1 MKMDTNLLS
10 KTCKIIKSMRHNKL
24 AFIPLGSQIRQFLF
38 WEEEKGMKYITI
50 GMLIKETRKAHKN
63 MTSQKLSRGICS
75 VQMLYQ
81 IEKDQ
86 CDTDLLMTDMLLQR
100 LGKSPDKLERI
111 LQNDMYHM
119 VRVRELLK
127 KAILKG
133 KRTLAEQ
140 ILTRYPSRTNVDKMY
155 QQRMKACLL
164 YYIDKDHD
172 AAFSCLQAAVHAT
185 LPGFSYDAID
195 DYLISTVEMENLL
208 ALERIR
214 IERKTDVEKTTEKK
228 HLRSC
233 MGYIDRH
240 FTDDEEHA
248 KIYAKC
254 AWLLARIEYHDGNYM
269 QTIVLCESGL
279 EGLRRNTMIYFA
291 LPLLKLMVQA
301 GEQLGVAPDRSKW
314 VQYYE
319 TLDFLWSS
327 FAEPWCPVDMI
338 FHNCYQKEYHLDYEL
353 VRDER
358 KAQGITQEEFADGI
372 YQDTGS
378 LSRFETGRI
387 SPNKK
392 NFGKILEKLGIEK
405 GRYSGYVVTDSFDTM
420 ELKCHLDQLMMRR
433 RYDAAGECLKEL
445 KQCLDL
451 EIEENRVL
459 VTFEEILIAY
469 LTGEVNAQEALENVK
484 GLLKG
489 FMDCDKMIFY
499 HVPMRNEALIIN
511 NVCILLYETGQETL
525 AMRLFQSILQRM
537 DDSKVDVRYRYRSYA
552 LLFNNYVRRN
562 RGWKDACKELKYE
575 FVCGKAMV
583 LPFSINNILI
593 VLEKMGISDEDSDRW
608 AKAIYYM
615 SDLYYFHKE
624 KEIYKVYLLKDR
636 NVNILD

>member
-1 MKMDTNLLS
+1 
-10 KTCKIIKSMRHNKL
+10 
-24 AFIPLGSQIRQFLF
+24 
-38 WEEEKGMKYITI
+38 MKYITI

-133 KRTLAEQ
+133 KRALAEQ
-140 ILTRYPSRTNVDKMY
+140 VLTRYPSRTNVDKMY

-172 AAFSCLQAAVHAT
+172 AAFSCLQAAVHTT

-208 ALERIR
+208 ALERIS

>member
-1 MKMDTNLLS
+1 MK
-10 KTCKIIKSMRHNKL
+10 C
-24 AFIPLGSQIRQFLF
+24 
-38 WEEEKGMKYITI
+38 ITI
-50 GMLIKETRKAHKN
+50 GMLIKDTRKARKD
-63 MTSQKLSRGICS
+63 MTSQKLSKGICS

-81 IEKDQ
+81 IERDQ

-111 LQNDMYHM
+111 LQSDMYHM

-133 KRTLAEQ
+133 RRTLAEQ
-140 ILTRYPSRTNVDKMY
+140 MLERYPSRTNVDKMY
-155 QQRMKACLL
+155 RYRMKACLL
-164 YYIDKDHD
+164 YYIDKDYD
-172 AAFSCLQAAVHAT
+172 AAFRCLQTAINMT
-185 LPGFSYDAID
+185 LPGFSYDTID
-195 DYLISTVEMENLL
+195 DFLISTVEMENLL
-208 ALERIR
+208 ALEKIN
-214 IERKTDVEKTTEKK
+214 IERKADAEKTVERE
-228 HLRSC
+228 HLTSC
-233 MGYIDRH
+233 MEYIDKY
-240 FTDDEEHA
+240 FTDDEEHT

-269 QTIVLCESGL
+269 QTMTLCEKGL
-279 EGLRRNTMIYFA
+279 DGLRRNTMIYFT
-291 LPLLKLMVQA
+291 LPLLKLMVLA
-301 GEQLGVAPDRSKW
+301 GEKLGIAPDRSKW

-319 TLDFLWSS
+319 TLAFLWNS
-327 FAEPWCPVDMI
+327 FAEQWYPTDMI
-338 FHNCYQKEYHLDYEL
+338 FHNCYQKEYHLDYEF

-387 SPNKK
+387 SPNKR
-392 NFGKILEKLGIEK
+392 NFGKILEKLGVEK
-405 GRYSGYVVTDSFDTM
+405 ERYNGYVMTDSFDTM
-420 ELKCHLDQLMMRR
+420 ELRSHLDQLLMRR
-433 RYDAAGECLKEL
+433 RYDEAKECLQEL

-451 EIEENRVL
+451 EIEENYML
-459 VTFEEILIAY
+459 VTFEESMLAY
-469 LTGEVNAQEALENVK
+469 FAGEVTAQETLENLK

-489 FMDCDKMIFY
+489 FMDYDEMVFH

-511 NVCILLYETGQETL
+511 NVCILLYETGQEAL
-525 AMRLFQSILQRM
+525 SMRLFQCILQRM

-562 RGWKDACKELKYE
+562 RGWEDACKELKYE

-615 SDLYYFHKE
+615 SDLYYFYKE
-624 KEIYKVYLLKDR
+624 KEIYKTYLLEDR
-636 NVNILD
+636 NIKLVD

>member
-1 MKMDTNLLS
+1 MEYKAN
-10 KTCKIIKSMRHNKL
+10 
-24 AFIPLGSQIRQFLF
+24 QIRQFLF

-133 KRTLAEQ
+133 KRALAEQ

-164 YYIDKDHD
+164 YYIDKDYD
-172 AAFSCLQAAVHAT
+172 AAFGCLQAAVHMT

-254 AWLLARIEYHDGNYM
+254 AWLLARIECYDGNYM
-269 QTIVLCESGL
+269 QAIVLCESGL

-291 LPLLKLMVQA
+291 LPLLKMMVQA
-301 GEQLGVAPDRSKW
+301 GEQLGVAPERSKW
-314 VQYYE
+314 AQYYE

-327 FAEPWCPVDMI
+327 FAEPWCPADMI

-433 RYDAAGECLKEL
+433 RYDAAEECLQEL

>member
-1 MKMDTNLLS
+1 MK
-10 KTCKIIKSMRHNKL
+10 C
-24 AFIPLGSQIRQFLF
+24 
-38 WEEEKGMKYITI
+38 ITI

-133 KRTLAEQ
+133 KRALAEQ

-172 AAFSCLQAAVHAT
+172 AAFSCLQAAVHTT

-208 ALERIR
+208 ALERIS

-269 QTIVLCESGL
+269 QAIGLCESGL

-327 FAEPWCPVDMI
+327 FAEPWGPADMI

-420 ELKCHLDQLMMRR
+420 ELRSHLDQSLMRR
-433 RYDAAGECLKEL
+433 RYDAAKECLQEL

-451 EIEENRVL
+451 DIEENRVL

-537 DDSKVDVRYRYRSYA
+537 DDSKVDVR
-552 LLFNNYVRRN
+552 
-562 RGWKDACKELKYE
+562 
-575 FVCGKAMV
+575 
-583 LPFSINNILI
+583 
-593 VLEKMGISDEDSDRW
+593 
-608 AKAIYYM
+608 
-615 SDLYYFHKE
+615 
-624 KEIYKVYLLKDR
+624 
-636 NVNILD
+636 

>member
-1 MKMDTNLLS
+1 MEYKAN
-10 KTCKIIKSMRHNKL
+10 
-24 AFIPLGSQIRQFLF
+24 QIRQFLF

-127 KAILKG
+127 KTILKG

-172 AAFSCLQAAVHAT
+172 AAFSCLQAAVHTT

-254 AWLLARIEYHDGNYM
+254 AWLLARIECYDGNYM
-269 QTIVLCESGL
+269 QAIVLCESGL

-291 LPLLKLMVQA
+291 LPLLKMMVQA
-301 GEQLGVAPDRSKW
+301 GEKMGVAPERSKW

-327 FAEPWCPVDMI
+327 FAESWCPVDMI

-420 ELKCHLDQLMMRR
+420 GLKCHLDQLMMRR
-433 RYDAAGECLKEL
+433 RYDAAEECLQEL

-489 FMDCDKMIFY
+489 FMDCDKMIFFT
-499 HVPMRNEALIIN
+499 NL
-511 NVCILLYETGQETL
+511 
-525 AMRLFQSILQRM
+525 
-537 DDSKVDVRYRYRSYA
+537 
-552 LLFNNYVRRN
+552 
-562 RGWKDACKELKYE
+562 
-575 FVCGKAMV
+575 
-583 LPFSINNILI
+583 
-593 VLEKMGISDEDSDRW
+593 
-608 AKAIYYM
+608 
-615 SDLYYFHKE
+615 
-624 KEIYKVYLLKDR
+624 
-636 NVNILD
+636 

>member
-1 MKMDTNLLS
+1 M
-10 KTCKIIKSMRHNKL
+10 IWAFVKL
-24 AFIPLGSQIRQFLF
+24 ARIIRSTAL
-38 WEEEKGMKYITI
+38 
-50 GMLIKETRKAHKN
+50 
-63 MTSQKLSRGICS
+63 SQKLSRGICS

-133 KRTLAEQ
+133 KRALAEQ
-140 ILTRYPSRTNVDKMY
+140 ILARYPSRTNVDKMY

-164 YYIDKDHD
+164 YYIDKDYD
-172 AAFSCLQAAVHAT
+172 AAFGCLQAAVHMT

-254 AWLLARIEYHDGNYM
+254 AWLLARIECYDGNYM
-269 QTIVLCESGL
+269 QAIVLCESGL

-291 LPLLKLMVQA
+291 LPLLKMMVQA
-301 GEQLGVAPDRSKW
+301 GEKMGVAPERSKW

-327 FAEPWCPVDMI
+327 FAESWCPVDMI